1 MYCVN
6 FDQSRI
12 DVLDSRVYNSEG
24 DASWDMYHSSMGKTI
39 MQRLS
44 DALSKAAPHKFPSF
58 RNWRHVQVVVPLQK
72 CPTDDPFFAMK
83 FLEFYDGDGHG
94 SLKCTIDGVSHSI
107 HFHWLGAFISYFLL
121 WKLFYDRIDQ
131 KSCVLR
137 CCTISLITR
146 RTRCRCQMIFFRSV
160 SPITILFSI
169 SIAFYLC
176 QCFLF
181 GYLISFLF
189 FSKQQSSLASLVV
202 LVCSILPSAV
212 FSNHP
217 M

>member
-1 MYCVN
+1 
-6 FDQSRI
+6 
-12 DVLDSRVYNSEG
+12 
-24 DASWDMYHSSMGKTI
+24 MYHSNMGKTI
-39 MQRLS
+39 IQRLS
-44 DALSKAAPHKFPSF
+44 DAFSKAAPHKFTSF
-58 RNWRHVQVVVPLQK
+58 WRRRASWGSVAEVSDWWSLL
-72 CPTDDPFFAMK
+72 CK

>member
-6 FDQSRI
+6 LDQSRI

-24 DASWDMYHSSMGKTI
+24 DASWDMHHSSMGKTI

-107 HFHWLGAFISYFLL
+107 HFHSLGAFISYF
-121 WKLFYDRIDQ
+121 
-131 KSCVLR
+131 
-137 CCTISLITR
+137 
-146 RTRCRCQMIFFRSV
+146 
-160 SPITILFSI
+160 
-169 SIAFYLC
+169 
-176 QCFLF
+176 
-181 GYLISFLF
+181 
-189 FSKQQSSLASLVV
+189 
-202 LVCSILPSAV
+202 
-212 FSNHP
+212 
-217 M
+217 

>member
-1 MYCVN
+1 MDGYICCFQPRQMSLVLTDLPMHVMSLIFSPGWSSHITQILLPVLHRHHWSVYCVN

-24 DASWDMYHSSMGKTI
+24 DASWDMHHSSMGKTI

-94 SLKCTIDGVSHSI
+94 SLKCTIDGVSHSM
-107 HFHWLGAFISYFLL
+107 HFHSLGAFISYF
-121 WKLFYDRIDQ
+121 
-131 KSCVLR
+131 
-137 CCTISLITR
+137 
-146 RTRCRCQMIFFRSV
+146 
-160 SPITILFSI
+160 
-169 SIAFYLC
+169 
-176 QCFLF
+176 
-181 GYLISFLF
+181 
-189 FSKQQSSLASLVV
+189 
-202 LVCSILPSAV
+202 
-212 FSNHP
+212 
-217 M
+217 